1 MPVAFPKASLHPQ
14 KASLIYNRS
23 EHPSTARGI
32 ILSFNY
38 FDAQT
43 FILIVGWKSF
53 LLFNCLP
60 FMDFWLTFFR
70 TMLFDYFWK
79 QLA

>member
-1 MPVAFPKASLHPQ
+1 MPVAFPEASLHPQ

-23 EHPSTARGI
+23 EHPSTARAI

-43 FILIVGWKSF
+43 LILILEWKS
-53 LLFNCLP
+53 LLLLIVCRS
-60 FMDFWLTFFR
+60 WISG
-70 TMLFDYFWK
+70 
-79 QLA
+79 